1 MQRSALK
8 MTKQIGLWAFLI
20 GLVLAIATVFIG
32 FGEWVTQVLLLLG
45 ILTGAFHDL
54 RKDLARLG
62 IFYLAL
68 SATSGALQNLAAIGP
83 ILTEIVEAWVTFL
96 GPVVLTALLI
106 WGTPLLLARKK
117 A

>member
-1 MQRSALK
+1 

-20 GLVLAIATVFIG
+20 GLVLAIATVFLD
-32 FGEWVTQVLLLLG
+32 FGEWAAQVLIILG
-45 ILTGAFHDL
+45 MLAGAFHDL
-54 RKDLARLG
+54 RKDLVRLG
-62 IFYLAL
+62 IIYLAL
-68 SATSGALQNLAAIGP
+68 SASSNAMQNLAAIGP
-83 ILTEIVEAWVTFL
+83 ILTEIVEAWVAFL

>member
-1 MQRSALK
+1 M

-20 GLVLAIATVFIG
+20 GLIVAIATVFVD
-32 FGEWVTQVLLLLG
+32 FGAWVTQVLIVLG
-45 ILTGAFHDL
+45 ILAGAFHDFRDNL
-54 RKDLARLG
+54 VRLG
-62 IFYLAL
+62 VIYLAL
-68 SATSGALQNLAAIGP
+68 SAASDALQNLAAIGP
-83 ILTEIVEAWVTFL
+83 ILTEIVEVWVAFL

>member
-1 MQRSALK
+1 

-20 GLVLAIATVFIG
+20 GLVLAIAAVFLN
-32 FGEWVTQVLLLLG
+32 FGEWVTQVLIILG
-45 ILTGAFHDL
+45 MLAGAFHDL
-54 RKDLARLG
+54 RKDLVRLG
-62 IFYLAL
+62 IIYLAL
-68 SATSGALQNLAAIGP
+68 SASSSAMQNLAAIGP
-83 ILTEIVEAWVTFL
+83 ILTEIVEAWVAFL

>member
-1 MQRSALK
+1 

-20 GLVLAIATVFIG
+20 GLVLAITAVFVDL
-32 FGEWVTQVLLLLG
+32 GEWIVQGLIILG
-45 ILTGAFHDL
+45 ILTGAFHDFQD
-54 RKDLARLG
+54 DLVRLG
-62 IFYLAL
+62 IFYLVL
-68 SATSGALQNLAAIGP
+68 SAASGALKELTAIGP
-83 ILTEIVEAWVTFL
+83 ILTEIVEAWVAFL

>member
-1 MQRSALK
+1 

-20 GLVLAIATVFIG
+20 GLVLAIAAVFVN
-32 FGEWVTQVLLLLG
+32 FPEWVTQVLIVLG
-45 ILTGAFHDL
+45 ILAGAFHELRDDL
-54 RKDLARLG
+54 VRLG
-62 IFYLAL
+62 IIYLAL
-68 SATSGALQNLAAIGP
+68 SAASDALQNLAAIGP

-106 WGTPLLLARKK
+106 WGTPLLLARRK

>member
-1 MQRSALK
+1 

-20 GLVLAIATVFIG
+20 GLVLAIATVFVD
-32 FGEWVTQVLLLLG
+32 FGEWILQVVIILG
-45 ILTGAFHDL
+45 ILTGIFHDF
-54 RKDLARLG
+54 RDDLVRLG
-62 IFYLAL
+62 IIYLAL
-68 SATSGALQNLAAIGP
+68 SAASDALQNLAAIGP

>member
-1 MQRSALK
+1 

-20 GLVLAIATVFIG
+20 GLVLPIAAVFLD
-32 FGEWVTQVLLLLG
+32 FGEWVAQVLIILG
-45 ILTGAFHDL
+45 MLAGAFHDL
-54 RKDLARLG
+54 RKDLVRLG
-62 IFYLAL
+62 IIYLAL
-68 SATSGALQNLAAIGP
+68 SASSSAIQNLAAIGP

-117 A
+117 S